1 VRTRQLRVSLA
12 LSAVLCAAGPAKP
25 IMNSDQEAS
34 VVKGELE
41 TSQPNV
47 SGYTVE
53 LYDIGRHS
61 TISTSEI
68 RSDGEFEFLQ
78 MPYGSYLV
86 TVTNAR
92 GESVYQGNLNVGGQP
107 GPFIIRLP
115 KEATAR
121 PGSGTI
127 SVKQLQH
134 PPTRKAYD
142 ALLAAQ
148 KFGET
153 GDYDKAVESIERAIA
168 ISPDYADAWLNL
180 GARHIGMG
188 RYQQGIAETRHAIE
202 LAGPSPMTLSNIA
215 FAQAL
220 LGSRDEARQSAEEAL
235 RLKPDDAHANYIF
248 GLILYMAH
256 ASDRE
261 ALRHLQLAAPTIP
274 SARDLLA
281 KIQGNSGH
289 APAP

>member
-1 VRTRQLRVSLA
+1 
-12 LSAVLCAAGPAKP
+12 
-25 IMNSDQEAS
+25 MNSDQEAY
-34 VVKGELE
+34 VVKGEIE
-41 TSQPNV
+41 SSQPNI
-47 SGYTVE
+47 SGYTVQ
-53 LYDIGRHS
+53 LCDISRHS
-61 TISTSEI
+61 TTSTSEI
-68 RSDGEFEFLQ
+68 RPDGEFEFLQ

-92 GESVYQGNLNVGGQP
+92 GESVYQGNFNVGQP
-107 GPFIIRLP
+107 APFIIRLP
-115 KEATAR
+115 KEEAAR
-121 PGSGTI
+121 PGAGTI

-148 KFGET
+148 KFAET
-153 GDYDKAVESIERAIA
+153 GDYNKAVESIERAIA
-168 ISPDYADAWLNL
+168 ISPDYADAWVNL
-180 GARHIGMG
+180 GARHLGMG
-188 RYQQGIAETRHAIE
+188 RYQQAIAETRHAIE

-235 RLKPDDAHANYIF
+235 RLKPADAHANYIF

-274 SARDLLA
+274 SARELLA
-281 KIQGNSGH
+281 KIQGN
-289 APAP
+289 

>member
-1 VRTRQLRVSLA
+1 VQTIQVRVSLA
-12 LSAVLCAAGPAKP
+12 LSVVLCAAGPAKP
-25 IMNSDQEAS
+25 FTNSDQEMS
-34 VVKGELE
+34 VVKGEIE
-41 TSQPNV
+41 SSRPNI
-47 SGYTVE
+47 SGYTVQ
-53 LYDIGRHS
+53 LYDISRHS
-61 TISTSEI
+61 TTSTSEI

-92 GESVYQGNLNVGGQP
+92 GESVYQGNFNVGQP
-107 GPFIIRLP
+107 APFIIRLP
-115 KEATAR
+115 KEETAR
-121 PGSGTI
+121 PGAGTI

-134 PPTRKAYD
+134 PPARKAYD

-148 KFGET
+148 KFAET
-153 GDYDKAVESIERAIA
+153 GDYNKAVESIERAIA
-168 ISPDYADAWLNL
+168 ISPDYADAWVNL

-188 RYQQGIAETRHAIE
+188 RYRQAIAETRHAIE

-220 LGSRDEARQSAEEAL
+220 LGNRDEARQSAEEAL

-248 GLILYMAH
+248 GLILYMSH
-256 ASDRE
+256 APDGE
-261 ALRHLQLAAPTIP
+261 ALRHLQLAAPTITG
-274 SARDLLA
+274 ARDLLA